1 MWHLS
6 RMPRCSLM
14 AYVGKAT
21 GGRYEPFIY
30 KRSLPA
36 ADVEISD
43 EVFVITAE
51 RAEAYLAEQ
60 AAGQA
65 GAGASDGTAPTGPS
79 NAVSSTQATGPNAED
94 TPATSGVKA
103 VPGFTWSGEIPHQK
117 WMNFYTKVLSRFS
130 NSGGLKIRV
139 TVDVTPPGGVSSGS
153 LDETRTALRELGA
166 VENLEVK

>member
-1 MWHLS
+1 M
-6 RMPRCSLM
+6 
-14 AYVGKAT
+14 
-21 GGRYEPFIY
+21 
-30 KRSLPA
+30 
-36 ADVEISD
+36 
-43 EVFVITAE
+43 ITAE

-60 AAGQA
+60 AAGRA
-65 GAGASDGTAPTGPS
+65 TAATPDGAALTSP
-79 NAVSSTQATGPNAED
+79 AVSSTPAAGPNAED
-94 TPATSGVKA
+94 IPATSGAQA
-103 VPGFTWSGEIPHQK
+103 VRGFTWSGDIPHQK